1 MSVARLKLE
10 GRLNFQHLC
19 YHGSI
24 MLENEAAKE
33 TTKKKIYEFP
43 LATSVRQKKKFL
55 VHTWNRT

>member
-1 MSVARLKLE
+1 
-10 GRLNFQHLC
+10 
-19 YHGSI
+19 